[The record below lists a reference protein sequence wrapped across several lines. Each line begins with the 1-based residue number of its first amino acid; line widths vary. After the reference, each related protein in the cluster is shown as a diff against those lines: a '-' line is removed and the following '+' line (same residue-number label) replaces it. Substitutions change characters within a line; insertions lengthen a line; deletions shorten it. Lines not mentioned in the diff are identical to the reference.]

1 MEITSLCLLLSA
13 TLSIRPDKSQ
23 FFRYDRIDLS
33 CDAPPNSTGWT
44 LRKHNSSE
52 TPEPCDNGCTLND
65 VYPSDS
71 GVYWCESEQGECS
84 NTINITVA
92 ADVVILESPAL
103 PVRKG
108 DEVTLICIHKERY
121 SKNPTS
127 NFTATFYKNNAFIG
141 TEPDGILTL
150 RAVSMSD
157 KGFYKCKHP
166 TKGESPQ
173 SWLGVTAG
181 AQPPGGPLPDMS
193 WYRLVCSILLFLL
206 YTAILILCIY
216 MCRRLARARADAKRR
231 ASDHRVLE

>member
-23 FFRYDRIDLS
+23 FFRYDHIYLS

-52 TPEPCDNGCTLND
+52 TPEPCENGCTLDD

-71 GVYWCESEQGECS
+71 GVYWCESEQGKCS
-84 NTINITVA
+84 NAVNITVTA
-92 ADVVILESPAL
+92 GVVILESPAL

-108 DEVTLICIHKERY
+108 DEVTLSCIHKERY

-127 NFTATFYKNNAFIG
+127 NFNATFYKNSVFIG

-150 RAVSMSD
+150 RQVSTSD
-157 KGFYKCKHP
+157 EGFYKCEHP
-166 TKGESPQ
+166 TKGESPE

-181 AQPPGGPLPDMS
+181 AQTPGGPLTDMP

-216 MCRRLARARADAKRR
+216 TCRRLARARADAKRR
-231 ASDHRVLE
+231 SSDHRILE